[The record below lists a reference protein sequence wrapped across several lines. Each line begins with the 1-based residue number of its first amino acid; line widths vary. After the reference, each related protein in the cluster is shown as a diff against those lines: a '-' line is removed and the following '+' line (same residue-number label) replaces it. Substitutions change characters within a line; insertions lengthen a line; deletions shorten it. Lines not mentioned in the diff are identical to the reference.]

1 MTPLLLNGA
10 FISLQMKEAD
20 YKKVEG
26 ILPTPS
32 HINRLH
38 SRYETYKVI
47 TFKIE
52 HILHTPH
59 QYQWL
64 NDIKVIWKRN
74 LLISFEYVDEVYIR
88 DTTISTGAIYS
99 LQELSKVFKSEFIRY
114 PKPYYPATKKELYRK
129 LVWFAMRVNKK
140 GLMYKE
146 ILYATALKMNSHLED
161 KYNQKELFKK
171 AVSAYEYTKSRQ
183 NIKSKDEIAKIKKEN
198 GQKRGEQIS
207 KEYQERVRKVKE
219 MIPYHLKANGR
230 PNITSISREMNISR
244 VTISKILKMTLFI
257 FWIKYSL
264 LLLDFG
270 TIPVEHYRGDTI
282 IPGATFTLFSNHD
295 KKGVLKGCKN
305 PKV

>member
-1 MTPLLLNGA
+1 MR
-10 FISLQMKEAD
+10 EAD

-26 ILPTPS
+26 ILPIPS
-32 HINRLH
+32 HINRLY
-38 SRYETYKVI
+38 SRYETYKII

-88 DTTISTGAIYS
+88 DATISTGAIYS
-99 LQELSKVFKSEFIRY
+99 LQELNKVFTSEFISY

-146 ILYATALKMNSHLED
+146 ILYAIALKMNSHLED

-171 AVSAYEYTKSRQ
+171 VVAAYEFTKSRQ
-183 NIKSKDEIAKIKKEN
+183 NIKSKDEITKIKKEN

-219 MIPYHLKANGR
+219 MIPHHLKANGR
-230 PNITSISREMNISR
+230 PNITLIAKKLGLSR
-244 VTISKILKMTLFI
+244 VTTSKIVKTLMMTLFI

-264 LLLDFG
+264 LLLDFR
-270 TIPVEHYRGDTI
+270 TIQAEHYRGDTI
-282 IPGATFTLFSNHD
+282 LPGATFTLFSNHD